1 MQISMIP
8 SIFAKKKMKRV
19 RFAPSPTGPLHI
31 GGLRTA
37 LFNYLYA
44 KKHNGTFILRVEDT
58 DQKRSIKESE
68 SYIHEALSWC
78 GLEPDEDPIKGG
90 EYGPYRQSERKEIY
104 KEYID
109 KLIKLDKAYYAF
121 DSTEELE
128 KARAESEKENGGF
141 KYNAQN
147 RGSFKNSLTLSE
159 EETLS
164 KIEKREYVIRLKV
177 APNCNLVVKDLIRG
191 MVTVNSSELED
202 KILMK
207 KDGMPTY
214 HFANVVD
221 DYLMKIT
228 TVIRGEEWLPSLPIH
243 QLIYDGYGW
252 ESPEFMHLPLI
263 LNPSGKGKLSKR
275 DGDKNGYP
283 VFPLTW
289 NESRGYKEKGFLP
302 EAHINYIGQLG
313 WSSKADQEIMTL
325 AEMVNNFSIEE
336 LQKGGARFDY
346 DKAKWVNQQHIA
358 LMSNDELLQKHAY
371 YFEPLEKK
379 YGTRKKEVL
388 ALIKERIVLLE
399 DIPNLISCFI
409 ESPASY
415 DEKSLKRI
423 KKNDLGK
430 VIPIIKK
437 GIESIE
443 SNKLKDYFAEKGSE
457 EGIGMGVFMQ
467 VLRVAVVGSLSGPDL
482 IPMISLIGK
491 NVTLDRLDSL
501 ISIT

>member
-1 MQISMIP
+1 M
-8 SIFAKKKMKRV
+8 
-19 RFAPSPTGPLHI
+19 
-31 GGLRTA
+31 
-37 LFNYLYA
+37 
-44 KKHNGTFILRVEDT
+44 
-58 DQKRSIKESE
+58 
-68 SYIHEALSWC
+68 
-78 GLEPDEDPIKGG
+78 
-90 EYGPYRQSERKEIY
+90 
-104 KEYID
+104 
-109 KLIKLDKAYYAF
+109 
-121 DSTEELE
+121 
-128 KARAESEKENGGF
+128 
-141 KYNAQN
+141 
-147 RGSFKNSLTLSE
+147 
-159 EETLS
+159 
-164 KIEKREYVIRLKV
+164 
-177 APNCNLVVKDLIRG
+177 KDLIRG

-202 KILMK
+202 NILLK
-207 KDGMPTY
+207 KYGMPTY

-252 ESPEFMHLPLI
+252 ESPEFMHLPFI

-289 NESRGYKEKGFLP
+289 NESKGYKEKGFLP

-313 WSSKADQEIMTL
+313 WSSKADKEIMTL

-346 DKAKWVNQQHIA
+346 DKAKWINQQHIA
-358 LMSNDELLQKHAY
+358 LIDNDELLKKHAY
-371 YFEPLEKK
+371 YFKPLEKK
-379 YGTRKKEVL
+379 FGKRKKEVL

-409 ESPASY
+409 ENPASY
-415 DEKSLKRI
+415 DEKSLQRI

-437 GIESIE
+437 GVESIE

-457 EGIGMGVFMQ
+457 EGIGMGAFMQ